1 MKIKRPIIALDF
13 PNREV
18 TLNFLKR
25 FSNEKSLFVKIGMEL
40 YYSEGQQLVQE
51 IINLGH
57 DVFLDLKLHD
67 IPHTVQASAKILGKL
82 GVKMITVHAAGGQE
96 MMMAAKDGLISGSTN
111 NNVPKVLAITQL
123 TSTSEDNMHK
133 EQLINASLEESVL
146 NYAKL
151 AQKSGMDG
159 VVCSAQEAKQIT
171 TVTSNDFLRVT
182 PGIRLSSNKMDDQK
196 RVMTPDQAAKQ
207 QSSSIVVG
215 RAITQSNNPVETY
228 ELIKRLWENN

>member
-18 TLNFLKR
+18 TLNFLKL

-51 IINLGH
+51 IIDLGH

-67 IPHTVQASAKILGKL
+67 IPRTVQASAKVLGKL

-133 EQLINASLEESVL
+133 EQLINSSLEESVL

-182 PGIRLSSNKMDDQK
+182 PGIRLSGNKMDDQK
-196 RVMTPDQAAKQ
+196 RVMTPDEAAKQ
-207 QSSSIVVG
+207 QSSAIVVG
-215 RAITQSNNPVETY
+215 RAITQSDNPVETY
-228 ELIKRLWENN
+228 KLIKHLWENN

>member
-1 MKIKRPIIALDF
+1 MKINRPIIALDF

-67 IPHTVQASAKILGKL
+67 IPHTVQASAKVLGKL

-182 PGIRLSSNKMDDQK
+182 PGIRLSGNKMDDQK

-207 QSSSIVVG
+207 QSSAIVVG
-215 RAITQSNNPVETY
+215 RAITQSNDPVGTY
-228 ELIKRLWENN
+228 ELIKSLWENN

>member
-1 MKIKRPIIALDF
+1 MKIERPIIALDF

-40 YYSEGQQLVQE
+40 YYSEGRQLVQE
-51 IINLGH
+51 IIDSGH

-67 IPHTVQASAKILGKL
+67 IPHTVQAAAKVLGKL

-96 MMMAAKDGLISGSTN
+96 MMMAAKDGLISGSIN

-133 EQLINASLEESVL
+133 EQLINTSLEKSVL

-171 TVTSNDFLRVT
+171 TVTSNDFFKSYSRY
-182 PGIRLSSNKMDDQK
+182 S
-196 RVMTPDQAAKQ
+196 
-207 QSSSIVVG
+207 
-215 RAITQSNNPVETY
+215 
-228 ELIKRLWENN
+228 LIW

>member
-18 TLNFLKR
+18 TLNFLKL

-40 YYSEGQQLVQE
+40 YYSEGQQLVRE
-51 IINLGH
+51 IIDLGH

-67 IPHTVQASAKILGKL
+67 IPHTVQASAKVLGKL

-133 EQLINASLEESVL
+133 EQLINSSLEESVL

-182 PGIRLSSNKMDDQK
+182 PGIRLSGNKMDDQK
-196 RVMTPDQAAKQ
+196 RVMTPDEAAKQ
-207 QSSSIVVG
+207 QSSAIVVG
-215 RAITQSNNPVETY
+215 RAITQSDNPVETY
-228 ELIKRLWENN
+228 KLIKHLWENN

>member
-1 MKIKRPIIALDF
+1 MKIERPIIALDF

-40 YYSEGQQLVQE
+40 YYSEGRQLVQE
-51 IINLGH
+51 IIDLGH

-67 IPHTVQASAKILGKL
+67 IPHTVQAAAKVLGEL

-96 MMMAAKDGLISGSTN
+96 MMMAAKDGLISGSIN

-133 EQLINASLEESVL
+133 EQLINTSLEKSVL

-182 PGIRLSSNKMDDQK
+182 PGIRLSGNKMDDQK

-207 QSSSIVVG
+207 QSSAIVVG

-228 ELIKRLWENN
+228 ELIKHLWENN

>member
-1 MKIKRPIIALDF
+1 MKIERPIIALDF

-51 IINLGH
+51 IIDLGH

-67 IPHTVQASAKILGKL
+67 IPHTVQASAKVLGKL
-82 GVKMITVHAAGGQE
+82 GVKMITVHAAGGRE

-123 TSTSEDNMHK
+123 TSTSEDNMHR
-133 EQLINASLEESVL
+133 EQLINTSLEESVL

-171 TVTSNDFLRVT
+171 TVTSNYFLRVT
-182 PGIRLSSNKMDDQK
+182 PGIRLSGNRMDDQK
-196 RVMTPDQAAKQ
+196 RVMTPDEAAKQ
-207 QSSSIVVG
+207 QSSAIVVG
-215 RAITQSNNPVETY
+215 RAITQSDNPVETY
-228 ELIKRLWENN
+228 ELIKHLWENN

>member
-1 MKIKRPIIALDF
+1 MKIERPIIALDF

-40 YYSEGQQLVQE
+40 YYSEGRQLVQE
-51 IINLGH
+51 IIDLGH

-67 IPHTVQASAKILGKL
+67 IPHTVQTSAKVLGKL

-96 MMMAAKDGLISGSTN
+96 MMMAAKDGLISGSIN

-133 EQLINASLEESVL
+133 EQLINTSLEKSVL

-182 PGIRLSSNKMDDQK
+182 PGIRLSGNKMDDQK

-207 QSSSIVVG
+207 QSSAIVVG

-228 ELIKRLWENN
+228 ELIKHLWENN